1 MGLTPPPRWTMF
13 KKASLLV
20 WDSFLEW
27 VKKWKNVSTQ
37 NVSRE
42 KYKKNVDCTSDCS
55 TICTAT
61 AHCEAKSSSYNV
73 TTCLWTDWIE
83 AAQHSFTAHHDDDE
97 DDHDDDDDNDEDE
110 DDNDDD
116 DN

>member
-1 MGLTPPPRWTMF
+1 M
-13 KKASLLV
+13 
-20 WDSFLEW
+20 
-27 VKKWKNVSTQ
+27 Q

-73 TTCLWTDWIE
+73 TTCLKTDWIK

-97 DDHDDDDDNDEDE
+97 DDHDDDDGDH
-110 DDNDDD
+110 DDD
-116 DN
+116 GVMMMTTTTMMMMTMMMEESRNDGILT